1 MELGTPSNPKP
12 PRRGT
17 KEAKKIASRS
27 ASLQHLAAHLV
38 EQGEKCEAGVI
49 KPSTLK
55 NKKETLLKH
64 LQGYLLYAGITT
76 VGQIKVGCFDRYQ
89 VWRIEMN
96 AADGRNPPSN
106 LTLKKEAT
114 IISGFICCLVKK
126 RLLDPYEVAQKQ
138 DISSKIRLS
147 DTDFDSNPPIRD
159 TEE

>member
-1 MELGTPSNPKP
+1 M
-12 PRRGT
+12 
-17 KEAKKIASRS
+17 
-27 ASLQHLAAHLV
+27 
-38 EQGEKCEAGVI
+38 
-49 KPSTLK
+49 
-55 NKKETLLKH
+55 LKH

-159 TEE
+159 TEEWLKILVFKEQKKQQQPGLSSIYDHINTQTKYSKKWMNKHLNPTKKGG